1 MRTILL
7 GIALACAAAPASAGG
22 PPSRVVVARL
32 ENEAITPVTA
42 RFLERCLARAASAD
56 AECLVIVLDT
66 PGGLVESTRQVV
78 KAVLASDVPVVVYVA
93 PPGARAASAGV
104 FVTMAAHVAAMA
116 PGTNIGAAHPVALGG
131 LPFEPPRRDAEPAD
145 REPPAPSGTPE
156 REKAVNDTVAWA
168 RSLAELRGRSAGW
181 VERAVRESV
190 AVPAGEAVAEGAV
203 DLIADDLAE
212 LLAQLD
218 GREVRLASGPRTLR
232 TATAAIDEET
242 MWWGERMLA
251 VLASPNL
258 AILLLVLGF
267 YGVLFEFYS
276 PGWGVAGTL
285 GAICLAL
292 SFFSLAL
299 LPVRFAGLLLVLL
312 ALAMFAAEAFVTSYG
327 ALATGGVIC
336 LLLGGLMLVESPT
349 GFIGVSLTVLL
360 PFALATAAITFVL
373 VASVLRSHRRRVL
386 TGAEACIGAA
396 VVAEADFHAA
406 VAPADRA
413 AAGLAGGG
421 APAAAVLA
429 GGDAPAAAGD
439 HTGTVRMHGELWRAA
454 SDGPVAAGTRLEVVG
469 RDGLTLL
476 VRPAP
481 ASVPSPAPGEPRPC
495 HPV

>member
-1 MRTILL
+1 VDGVMRMRTILL
-7 GIALACAAAPASAGG
+7 GIASALAAAAAAAG
-22 PPSRVVVARL
+22 PPPRVVVARL

-42 RFLERCLARAASAD
+42 QFLERCLDHAAARD

-116 PGTNIGAAHPVALGG
+116 PGTNIGAAHPVTLGG
-131 LPFEPPRRDAEPAD
+131 LPVEPPRRDTDPTDRAAPPPGSAERD
-145 REPPAPSGTPE
+145 
-156 REKAVNDTVAWA
+156 KAVNDTVAWA

-190 AVPAGEAVAEGAV
+190 AVPSGEAVAEGAV
-203 DLIADDLAE
+203 DLVAADLAE
-212 LLAQLD
+212 LLAALD
-218 GREVRLASGPRTLR
+218 GREVRLPTGPRTLR
-232 TATAAIDEET
+232 TAAATIDEET

-292 SFFSLAL
+292 SFFSLAV
-299 LPVRFAGLLLVLL
+299 LPVRFVGLLLVLL
-312 ALAMFAAEAFVTSYG
+312 ALVMFAAEAFVTSYG
-327 ALATGGVIC
+327 ALAAGGVVC
-336 LLLGGLMLVESPT
+336 LLLGGLMLVESPA
-349 GFIGVSLTVLL
+349 GFVGVSLTVLL
-360 PFALATAAITFVL
+360 PFALATAAITFLL
-373 VASVLRSHRRRVL
+373 VASVVRSHRGRVR
-386 TGAEACIGAA
+386 TGAEACLGA
-396 VVAEADFHAA
+396 AA
-406 VAPADRA
+406 VAAADFE
-413 AAGLAGGG
+413 
-421 APAAAVLA
+421 PVAVS
-429 GGDAPAAAGD
+429 AGD
-439 HTGTVRMHGELWRAA
+439 GGPPGPDDHGGTVRLHGEFWRASSA
-454 SDGPVAAGTRLEVVG
+454 GPVAAGTPLEVVG
-469 RDGLTLL
+469 RDGLVLR

-481 ASVPSPAPGEPRPC
+481 VPSRASPPDPGETLPC
-495 HPV
+495 HPA